1 MSMVKKPGKG
11 SEGPTEIPQDLESA
25 LKALEKTV
33 EKLETPELPLE
44 ESIQL
49 FEEGTKL
56 SDVCYSRL
64 KEAEKKV
71 EILLKK
77 IPQPQ
82 GPGDYEAK
90 DFDAHD

>member
-1 MSMVKKPGKG
+1 MAKK
-11 SEGPTEIPQDLESA
+11 STSSATEVPQDLESA

-33 EKLETPELPLE
+33 EKLERPELPLE
-44 ESIQL
+44 ESIEL

-56 SDVCYSRL
+56 SEVCYDRL

-77 IPQPQ
+77 IPNPQ
-82 GPGDYEAK
+82 SRE
-90 DFDAHD
+90 DFDAQEFEAND